1 MEKKKKHPI
10 GLCESSMKGEY
21 SGKWGELYMLEK
33 IAKEGNKRAQQAID
47 KINDVFEYI

>member
-1 MEKKKKHPI
+1 LEKKKKHPI
-10 GLCESSMKGEY
+10 GLCESSM
-21 SGKWGELYMLEK
+21 ELYMLEK